1 MPLSRDVYNSPL
13 WSFNQGGVRGRE
25 EDESGRMSRFEK
37 KFSASGVNEAEGDG
51 SMGDLLMVDGENV
64 AIDPKMIA
72 RSDRGNKG
80 KKKGKK

>member
-1 MPLSRDVYNSPL
+1 MPLSRYVYNSPL
-13 WSFNQGGVRGRE
+13 WSFSSAVRGQE
-25 EDESGRMSRFEK
+25 EDESGRMSRFSK
-37 KFSASGVNEAEGDG
+37 KYEGRTGEEAEGDG
-51 SMGDLLMVDGENV
+51 SMGELLMNVQGENV